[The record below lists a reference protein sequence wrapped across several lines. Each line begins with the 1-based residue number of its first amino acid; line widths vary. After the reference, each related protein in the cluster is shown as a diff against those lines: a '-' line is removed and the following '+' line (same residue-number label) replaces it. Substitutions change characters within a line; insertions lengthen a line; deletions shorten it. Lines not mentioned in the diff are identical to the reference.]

1 MLNYTHPEVLVNT
14 QWVADHLS
22 DPNIRL
28 VEGDVGSQ
36 AYDAGHIPGA
46 IFWNL
51 FNDLMHPDGHINL
64 NPAAMEGLL
73 TRSGIA
79 NDTTVIAYG
88 EHPVVGGWIFWLLKL
103 FGHRDVRVLNG
114 GRRKWIAEG
123 RPLTAKQPIVTPTQ
137 YRVQKPDARLR
148 ALYED
153 VRESIGRT
161 DRVLVDVRS
170 LQEYSGEWFF
180 DKPPEGTERAGHI
193 PSAMHVYYELAL
205 NDDGTFKTK
214 EELQALYDDK
224 GITADKEAI
233 AYCAIGARSGHTW
246 FVLKYLLGY
255 PHVQNYD
262 GSWNEWSRLPDT
274 AIEKSSYP
282 HLGLL

>member
-1 MLNYTHPEVLVNT
+1 M
-14 QWVADHLS
+14 
-22 DPNIRL
+22 
-28 VEGDVGSQ
+28 
-36 AYDAGHIPGA
+36 
-46 IFWNL
+46 
-51 FNDLMHPDGHINL
+51 
-64 NPAAMEGLL
+64 
-73 TRSGIA
+73 
-79 NDTTVIAYG
+79 
-88 EHPVVGGWIFWLLKL
+88 
-103 FGHRDVRVLNG
+103 
-114 GRRKWIAEG
+114 
-123 RPLTAKQPIVTPTQ
+123 TPTQ

-153 VRESIGRT
+153 VRESIGRK

-180 DKPPEGTERAGHI
+180 DKPPQGTERAGHI

-205 NDDGTFKTK
+205 NEDGTFKPK
-214 EELQALYDDK
+214 EELQALYHDK

-233 AYCAIGARSGHTW
+233 AYCAVRARSGHTW

-255 PHVQNYD
+255 PHVRNYD

-274 AIEKSSYP
+274 AIEKSSHP